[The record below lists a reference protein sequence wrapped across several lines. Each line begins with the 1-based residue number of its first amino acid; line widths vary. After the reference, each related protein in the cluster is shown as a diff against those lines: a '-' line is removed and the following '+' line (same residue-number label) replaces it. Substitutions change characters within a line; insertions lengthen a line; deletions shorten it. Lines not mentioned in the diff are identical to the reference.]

1 MSYCG
6 NCGKRVESG
15 IRFCPSCGMPMPG
28 AATEQR
34 GEQIKAEE
42 QQAGVAVKVKGIGNT
57 ADTTSDFLADDI
69 TQNKAM
75 AILAYFGPLVLIP
88 IFAAPTSKF
97 ARYHANQ
104 GLVLLITCIIY
115 GIVEVVLSSF
125 LWIISWYIGS
135 FVSSLLGLLWILF
148 TVLAIIGI
156 INAAS
161 GRAKELPV
169 IGKFKIL
176 K

>member
-6 NCGKRVESG
+6 NCGKQVDGGTRY
-15 IRFCPSCGMPMPG
+15 CPSCGMPMSG
-28 AATEQR
+28 AVTEPKS
-34 GEQIKAEE
+34 EQIKTEA
-42 QQAGVAVKVKGIGNT
+42 QQ
-57 ADTTSDFLADDI
+57 ADDI
-69 TQNKAM
+69 SQNKAM

-88 IFAAPTSKF
+88 IFAAPTSKY

-104 GLVLLITCIIY
+104 GLVLLITGIIY
-115 GIVEVVLSSF
+115 IIAEVVLSTIF
-125 LWIISWYIGS
+125 YIVSWYIGS
-135 FVSSLLGLLWILF
+135 FVSTLLSLVWILF

-156 INAAS
+156 INAAG

-169 IGKFKIL
+169 IGKFEIL